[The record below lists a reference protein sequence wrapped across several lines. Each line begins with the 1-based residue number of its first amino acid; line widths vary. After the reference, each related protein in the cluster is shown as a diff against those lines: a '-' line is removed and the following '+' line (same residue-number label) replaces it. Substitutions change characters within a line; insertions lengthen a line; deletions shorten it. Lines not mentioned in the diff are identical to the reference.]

1 MVAALAAPPLPL
13 ACVVHTG
20 DLAERG
26 DTQDLARTELS
37 KLQLPLH
44 VLPGNHDMM
53 EADSAEGFVRRW
65 GALSSSAEYQG
76 VVFLMVYDHPTQDY
90 DPLAWLEQ
98 ALVQAGDKP
107 VIVFH
112 HEPPVD
118 DFYENALHP
127 GWAAD
132 RRERW
137 RALLEAHH
145 VLATVAGHFH
155 RDELHYLGRVPL
167 LVSAPGVGPLRPPSV
182 LPDLRVRLR
191 APDLPDL
198 VPRARVEQASREAG
212 LAASR
217 RSLPPSRPQRD
228 RPQHHR
234 AGQRTS
240 SGRAPAPRVVDL
252 R

>member
-26 DTQDLARTELS
+26 DTQDLARAELS

-76 VVFLMVYDHPTQDY
+76 VAFLMVYDHPTRDY

-107 VIVFH
+107 VILFH
-112 HEPPVD
+112 HEPPV
-118 DFYENALHP
+118 ETSTRTRCTRAGP
-127 GWAAD
+127 PTGGSAGRRSSRPTTSSPPSPVTSTATSSTTWAACPSWS
-132 RRERW
+132 R
-137 RALLEAHH
+137 LP
-145 VLATVAGHFH
+145 VS
-155 RDELHYLGRVPL
+155 GRF
-167 LVSAPGVGPLRPPSV
+167 GR
-182 LPDLRVRLR
+182 
-191 APDLPDL
+191 
-198 VPRARVEQASREAG
+198 QASFRIYEY
-212 LAASR
+212 
-217 RSLPPSRPQRD
+217 D
-228 RPQHHR
+228 
-234 AGQRTS
+234 
-240 SGRAPAPRVVDL
+240 SGRLTYRTWYLEPE
-252 R
+252 